1 MGTVEAAAVIV
12 GILMPLLVAVIRQ
25 AGLPR
30 QANLAIALTACA
42 GAGVLTAWAAGQLT
56 GQAVV
61 VAVAIVFS
69 AAQAAYQAYW
79 RGSRLLGAI
88 DERTTVVRPPE

>member
-1 MGTVEAAAVIV
+1 MGTVEAASIIV
-12 GILMPLLVAVIRQ
+12 GIVMPLLVAVVHQ
-25 AGLPR
+25 AGWPR
-30 QANLAIALTACA
+30 RANLAIALLSCA
-42 GAGVLTAWAAGQLT
+42 GAGVLTAWAAGQLS
-56 GQAVV
+56 GQEVV

-79 RGSRLLGAI
+79 RDSRLLGAI